1 MSSNHWNHD
10 VAFSLALST
19 AVDTEFG
26 KSCIV
31 EAAWFTWSIAV
42 CTGFSSAN
50 TDWIDKTST
59 KESNK
64 ATTAIFA
71 ISNSF
76 HGTRNKITCP
86 CFRLALCAERKNKGV
101 RLEYQDRK
109 IERQRENRKQIWCFY
124 KNCNSRKLKTLIYNW
139 KVLFNY
145 IMIDESRMCI

>member
-26 KSCIV
+26 KSCTV
-31 EAAWFTWSIAV
+31 EAACFTWSIAV
-42 CTGFSSAN
+42 YTGFSSAN
-50 TDWIDKTST
+50 TEWIDKTRT

-76 HGTRNKITCP
+76 HRNTKGL
-86 CFRLALCAERKNKGV
+86 RLEHQERERKESKFDVFIKIVTHKINSILRLKYCVV
-101 RLEYQDRK
+101 RLYNDT
-109 IERQRENRKQIWCFY
+109 WA
-124 KNCNSRKLKTLIYNW
+124 KNGHIY
-139 KVLFNY
+139 
-145 IMIDESRMCI
+145 IHSCCS

>member
-19 AVDTEFG
+19 AVDAEFG

-101 RLEYQDRK
+101 RLEYQDTRFSDPD
-109 IERQRENRKQIWCFY
+109 RSLNRKRERF
-124 KNCNSRKLKTLIYNW
+124 
-139 KVLFNY
+139 KVFEVEPRSNRDRTV
-145 IMIDESRMCI
+145 MMS